1 LSVSAFVLCTSYSN
15 SRLMIMSNQ
24 VSTQVAK
31 LGKILADP
39 GTIGSYQQTIAV
51 TLTILK
57 ETAVLAWYVL
67 CLTLVASDWFWHNS
81 IATGKKAR
89 TWLSHLQAED
99 NSEISNQVGKGV
111 LTAGKSSVG
120 FLISQARSQVGL
132 PAKPEAAPE
141 AAVTEANPI
150 APAPTAPTTPAE

>member
-1 LSVSAFVLCTSYSN
+1 
-15 SRLMIMSNQ
+15 MSNQ

-51 TLTILK
+51 TITILK
-57 ETAVLAWYVL
+57 ETAVLGWYVL
-67 CLTLVASDWFWHNS
+67 CLTLVASDWFWHSS

-89 TWLSHLQAED
+89 TWLNNLQAED

-111 LTAGKSSVG
+111 LTAGKSSVD

-132 PAKPEAAPE
+132 PAKPIE
-141 AAVTEANPI
+141 AAVTEAKPI
-150 APAPTAPTTPAE
+150 APAPTAPTTPVE